1 MDVVSA
7 SQEDRQ
13 LLSHDET
20 LSLLEKAQQGD
31 EKAKERLVEKNI
43 ALVKSLVKK
52 FLNRGYEYE
61 DLFQL
66 GSIGL
71 VKAIYNYNPSYN
83 VRFSTYAVP
92 MIIGEIKRFLRDDSM
107 IKVSR
112 SLKELVTKA
121 NAAKEYLK
129 AELKREPTIQEIAE
143 NIESSPDE
151 IIYAM
156 EAVRAPTSIYDVIYE
171 DDDNPILLI
180 DKVSEEYSQ
189 EDKAMVRLTLK
200 DLLSKLEKRE
210 RTIIVM
216 RYFQDKTQSE
226 IAKLLDIS
234 QVQVSRIEKRIL
246 KKMREMI

>member
-92 MIIGEIKRFLRDDSM
+92 MIIGDIKRFLRDDSM

-189 EDKAMVRLTLK
+189 EDEAMVRLTLK

>member
-112 SLKELVTKA
+112 SLKDLVTKA

-189 EDKAMVRLTLK
+189 EDEAMVRLTLK

>member
-171 DDDNPILLI
+171 NDDNPILLI
-180 DKVSEEYSQ
+180 DMVSEEYSQ
-189 EDKAMVRLTLK
+189 EDEAMVRLTLK

>member
-189 EDKAMVRLTLK
+189 EDEAMVRLTLK